1 MRVMLRSAVL
11 LGFVVALSGCGNPS
25 PEIPKDTVAYDKARD
40 GDPKVIGPGGKEAG
54 GLKKGGAGAPA
65 ATK

>member
-1 MRVMLRSAVL
+1 MRVMLQSAVL

-54 GLKKGGAGAPA
+54 APRKGGGAPA